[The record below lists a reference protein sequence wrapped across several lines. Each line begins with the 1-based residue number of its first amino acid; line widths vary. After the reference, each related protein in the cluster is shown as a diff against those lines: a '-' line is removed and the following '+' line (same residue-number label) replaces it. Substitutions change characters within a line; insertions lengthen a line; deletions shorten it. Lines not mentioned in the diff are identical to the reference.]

1 MARAEPQKLSF
12 TVPIFEPHPP
22 QYYIRA
28 VSDSWMHAEAL
39 YTISF
44 HNLQL
49 PEVLF
54 WYKYLAL
61 KLCLFIFDWEF
72 MFTLKSCFTQA
83 NLHTG
88 SYIPHRA
95 ARLETSPC
103 DSTWQQNLWSLVQ
116 VFSLQSYSNSGRY
129 SLTSYCLMS
138 LIAIFSKVAPSE
150 NWRLLFNSF
159 LPWVCRVFMSS
170 TTRKRIFS

>member
-28 VSDSWMHAEAL
+28 VSDSWLHAEAL

-54 WYKYLAL
+54 WHKCLACSEAFFYLL
-61 KLCLFIFDWEF
+61 VCLFLCVCVFPQIVFDWEF
-72 MFTLKSCFTQA
+72 MFTLKSCFTWA

-88 SYIPHRA
+88 SYIPHWA
-95 ARLETSPC
+95 ARLETTPC

-116 VFSLQSYSNSGRY
+116 VFSLQSYSNTGPY
-129 SLTSYCLMS
+129 SLIS
-138 LIAIFSKVAPSE
+138 
-150 NWRLLFNSF
+150 
-159 LPWVCRVFMSS
+159 
-170 TTRKRIFS
+170 